1 MELHRWVGAGAF
13 RRHAA
18 WLLVVLATLIVS
30 PYFERLNNPNENV
43 RVWATRAIV
52 AHHVLDLDAVS
63 REWGYV
69 NDKAKNDRHVYSSK
83 APGVSFLGV
92 PVLFVQTK
100 LRALCGWGSP
110 GKREAIFWLRLVA
123 VKLPM
128 AIFLWAFAR
137 YVERKTGSA
146 LARDLLVV
154 ALGLGTMLY
163 PYGVLFVGHALA
175 AAAAFAAFMLLD
187 AGDDSRQAPRRGAL
201 AGAGLLAGLSVI
213 FE

>member
-18 WLLVVLATLIVS
+18 WLLVVLATLLVS

-100 LRALCGWGSP
+100 LRALCGWP
-110 GKREAIFWLRLVA
+110 APNKRQATFWLRLFA
-123 VKLPM
+123 VKLPI
-128 AIFLWAFAR
+128 AAFLWAFAG
-137 YVERKTGSA
+137 YVERKTRSS

-154 ALGLGTMLY
+154 ALGLGTLLY
-163 PYGVLFVGHALA
+163 PYAGLFVGHALA
-175 AAAAFAAFMLLD
+175 AAAAFAAYMLLD
-187 AGDDSRQAPRRGAL
+187 PADDPGGS
-201 AGAGLLAGLSVI
+201 AGAGANRGLAAAGL
-213 FE
+213 